1 MKFDNF
7 LDKVPS
13 IIVDRGVSY
22 FRSSYVSSLLEV
34 FPNKWEAFV
43 DGNYGKYKVKIS
55 IDDNY
60 RVINHYCNCPYDGE
74 ICKHVV
80 ATLFEIEQKMD
91 NNTVSIQQKAVE
103 TKLEWMQIIDDLP
116 EDELRNFIK
125 KYATKNPA
133 LKDELQV
140 NYAKKSNKINIEYYV
155 HRISNILED
164 YTHDYDY
171 MNYRDVSSCTS
182 DLDTIIADADTYL
195 EKENYYEA
203 FSIYAAISNSLIDVI
218 ENIDDSSGEMSGLI
232 QEAINGIDN
241 LLEKCK
247 NKELNSEIYSWLRN
261 EIKNDDYSNYG
272 FDELEDVFFKNI
284 KSEEHILDVINDID
298 TKIIKLESEKD
309 SWSSEYNTERLLR
322 KKHQLY
328 TNAGFSELA
337 NNLTDEFIYI
347 VEFRQQRIDE
357 ALSKNEY
364 EKAIKFINEGITIAI
379 NKDNSGTVNN
389 WQNQLLEIYQKLKN
403 TEKIQALSLKMFKEN
418 TGDLSYYKI
427 YKKTINKKDWISKRE
442 KIINHLIPKSR
453 TNFHNNFSN
462 NYAKF
467 LVAEKMWN
475 ELFDE
480 VNKYAKISELISYS
494 KYLKDKYSDEL
505 ILLFAKEIR
514 KEAVN
519 TGRNVYIELVRY
531 LKELA
536 KIKGGLLA
544 AKNLKTELLN
554 SYKNRPAMKDE
565 FRAL

>member
-364 EKAIKFINEGITIAI
+364 EKAIKFITEGITIAI